1 MKSVVSGVDD
11 PFSASTG
18 ELFTV
23 DETDKLTGVE
33 LTTIFRVL
41 VAVTVVDDGK
51 ATLVVKKAGSAV
63 VIARAG
69 TA

>member
-11 PFSASTG
+11 PLKTGTG

-33 LTTIFRVL
+33 LTTILRVL

-51 ATLVVKKAGSAV
+51 ATLVVKKAGSV
-63 VIARAG
+63 VEIACEGA
-69 TA
+69 A